1 MERAIKQQHWPG
13 IYLRFLLWVFV
24 APLGGHQDIHA
35 CKNSSLQ
42 MDSSHGLHQNTC
54 MACCWKGKY
63 RKPYWQ
69 QSLIR
74 LQNCIYLQS
83 TRIWGTRS
91 TWNFVS
97 KRPICRNYL
106 LHYVWTDACRG
117 HQWCAVHELGLSYGY
132 TTSVLCREGKDWGER
147 AQE

>member
-117 HQWCAVHELGLSYGY
+117 TPVVCSARAWTVLWLP
-132 TTSVLCREGKDWGER
+132 TSVLCREGKDWGER